1 MDMVSHG
8 QWLPTIEFG
17 TQDKCVAV
25 GDAIKKDIE
34 QHQSFISGISVFRL
48 KSDRPA
54 PT

>member
-8 QWLPTIEFG
+8 YWLPTIEFG

-34 QHQSFISGISVFRL
+34 QHQSFGERNFRY
-48 KSDRPA
+48 KCVQIKK
-54 PT
+54 